1 MNNQKRESI
10 LNKEI
15 PQEIQTNPDNKTT
28 SDIADTLAMVLI
40 DKIISTAV
48 ITSKVNQ
55 TYNTLNDH
63 CFNYLTNFINPYLE
77 TNFIFYENGV
87 EDPEYQKN
95 QIYFSRKPLEKI
107 NTWDIIPEPGANE
120 IDRYANTKTKVM
132 KFRKYT
138 DMKIDGVKE
147 YSSAFDIDEDNKY
160 SKRTGNENILNES
173 NDEKNNK
180 NKEKD
185 KSRDTNKKE
194 KTIREPNKENKD
206 INNSSIKQI
215 NQSLSKSIKSSKEI
229 KTIEK
234 PAKKPKINLKKARM
248 EKFMEDMAPKKKE
261 KEEILEISIQDDL
274 PKESYENIYSVINS
288 SDENNRLRREREL
301 QIEQKNASRLL
312 EIEREKRAKQKLYRR
327 IDKDFDSN
335 RLTFDP
341 NGKIINLRTTT
352 EQLVGDFVSSR
363 IRIKPDQYKKRE
375 LLELKDVVYPIPG
388 KELTTGKETK
398 YDDAMVNKEIM
409 NKIEA
414 DISQIK
420 VEKNFEFKNDK
431 NNKNN
436 KEKDKGSVL
445 PSGYNFDKFVPE
457 VGVIVTGENEKEK
470 KEGGFEYV
478 KKYNKPS
485 FNELSRF
492 ISESINMN
500 SNNISSLMNSN
511 SDLNAN
517 NKSINNDDNNY
528 IGYKEEFNE
537 NNPLMQNVHKMNNNL
552 KYLSPD
558 FKKFRSLNIINSNM
572 NPKKRNLLNSYDKIN
587 TEIEQY
593 QSIQLSKNF
602 EENHIRLKNI
612 FDEPITSNLGKN
624 YLKSINVNNLDRMNY
639 FEKAVL
645 PFKKITNKK
654 KLKELGQMRKE
665 KENQIKKNSD
675 EAYINKFNSEIIN
688 NKDWGK
694 EDDDPL
700 KAQQKLR
707 EEMENE
713 NKPNNIRLPR
723 INNYNN
729 RMKNLGIQIMSEGNN
744 NRQRKMPLFG
754 GNLK

>member
-1 MNNQKRESI
+1 MSNQKRDSI

-40 DKIISTAV
+40 DKIISTTV

-409 NKIEA
+409 SKIEA

-500 SNNISSLMNSN
+500 SNNLSSLMNSN

-517 NKSINNDDNNY
+517 NKSINNDENNY

-537 NNPLMQNVHKMNNNL
+537 NNPLMQNVHKMNNNI

-624 YLKSINVNNLDRMNY
+624 YLKSINVNNLDKMNY

-645 PFKKITNKK
+645 PFKKFTNKK

-675 EAYINKFNSEIIN
+675 EAYINKFNSQIIN

-694 EDDDPL
+694 EDEDPE

-707 EEMENE
+707 EEIENE
-713 NKPNNIRLPR
+713 NNPKKNSRLPR
-723 INNYNN
+723 IYHNN
-729 RMKNLGIQIMSEGNN
+729 RMKNFGYQIMAEGNN
-744 NRQRKMPLFG
+744 IRQRKNPLFG

>member
-1 MNNQKRESI
+1 
-10 LNKEI
+10 
-15 PQEIQTNPDNKTT
+15 
-28 SDIADTLAMVLI
+28 
-40 DKIISTAV
+40 
-48 ITSKVNQ
+48 
-55 TYNTLNDH
+55 
-63 CFNYLTNFINPYLE
+63 
-77 TNFIFYENGV
+77 
-87 EDPEYQKN
+87 
-95 QIYFSRKPLEKI
+95 
-107 NTWDIIPEPGANE
+107 
-120 IDRYANTKTKVM
+120 
-132 KFRKYT
+132 
-138 DMKIDGVKE
+138 
-147 YSSAFDIDEDNKY
+147 
-160 SKRTGNENILNES
+160 
-173 NDEKNNK
+173 
-180 NKEKD
+180 
-185 KSRDTNKKE
+185 
-194 KTIREPNKENKD
+194 
-206 INNSSIKQI
+206 
-215 NQSLSKSIKSSKEI
+215 
-229 KTIEK
+229 
-234 PAKKPKINLKKARM
+234 
-248 EKFMEDMAPKKKE
+248 MEDMAPKKKE

-398 YDDAMVNKEIM
+398 YDDAMVKKEKM

-500 SNNISSLMNSN
+500 SNNLSSLMNSN

-517 NKSINNDDNNY
+517 NKSINNDENNY

-537 NNPLMQNVHKMNNNL
+537 NNPLMQNVHKMNNNI

-624 YLKSINVNNLDRMNY
+624 YLKSINVNNLDKMNY

-645 PFKKITNKK
+645 PFKKFTNKK

>member
-1 MNNQKRESI
+1 MSNQKRDSI

-15 PQEIQTNPDNKTT
+15 PQEIHTNPDNKTT

-409 NKIEA
+409 SKIEA
-414 DISQIK
+414 DISRIK

-500 SNNISSLMNSN
+500 SNNLSSLMNSN

-517 NKSINNDDNNY
+517 NKSINNDENNY

-537 NNPLMQNVHKMNNNL
+537 NNPLMQNVHKMNNNI

-612 FDEPITSNLGKN
+612 
-624 YLKSINVNNLDRMNY
+624 INPLLMN
-639 FEKAVL
+639 
-645 PFKKITNKK
+645 
-654 KLKELGQMRKE
+654 
-665 KENQIKKNSD
+665 
-675 EAYINKFNSEIIN
+675 
-688 NKDWGK
+688 
-694 EDDDPL
+694 
-700 KAQQKLR
+700 
-707 EEMENE
+707 
-713 NKPNNIRLPR
+713 
-723 INNYNN
+723 
-729 RMKNLGIQIMSEGNN
+729 
-744 NRQRKMPLFG
+744 
-754 GNLK
+754 

>member
-288 SDENNRLRREREL
+288 SDENNRLRRE
-301 QIEQKNASRLL
+301 
-312 EIEREKRAKQKLYRR
+312 
-327 IDKDFDSN
+327 
-335 RLTFDP
+335 
-341 NGKIINLRTTT
+341 
-352 EQLVGDFVSSR
+352 
-363 IRIKPDQYKKRE
+363 
-375 LLELKDVVYPIPG
+375 
-388 KELTTGKETK
+388 
-398 YDDAMVNKEIM
+398 
-409 NKIEA
+409 
-414 DISQIK
+414 
-420 VEKNFEFKNDK
+420 
-431 NNKNN
+431 
-436 KEKDKGSVL
+436 
-445 PSGYNFDKFVPE
+445 
-457 VGVIVTGENEKEK
+457 
-470 KEGGFEYV
+470 
-478 KKYNKPS
+478 
-485 FNELSRF
+485 
-492 ISESINMN
+492 
-500 SNNISSLMNSN
+500 
-511 SDLNAN
+511 
-517 NKSINNDDNNY
+517 
-528 IGYKEEFNE
+528 
-537 NNPLMQNVHKMNNNL
+537 
-552 KYLSPD
+552 KYL
-558 FKKFRSLNIINSNM
+558 
-572 NPKKRNLLNSYDKIN
+572 
-587 TEIEQY
+587 
-593 QSIQLSKNF
+593 
-602 EENHIRLKNI
+602 
-612 FDEPITSNLGKN
+612 
-624 YLKSINVNNLDRMNY
+624 
-639 FEKAVL
+639 
-645 PFKKITNKK
+645 
-654 KLKELGQMRKE
+654 
-665 KENQIKKNSD
+665 
-675 EAYINKFNSEIIN
+675 
-688 NKDWGK
+688 
-694 EDDDPL
+694 
-700 KAQQKLR
+700 
-707 EEMENE
+707 
-713 NKPNNIRLPR
+713 
-723 INNYNN
+723 
-729 RMKNLGIQIMSEGNN
+729 
-744 NRQRKMPLFG
+744 
-754 GNLK
+754 